1 MDFMKSRVLEIKVK
15 QNGTDIANQIFCELI
30 KLFHTVRRLIYGKEE
45 MIVDELTVEAF
56 EIEDKEL
63 LIDEI
68 MNKYGQ
74 EILQLVYSYVNNKE
88 IAEDV
93 TQDIF
98 VKCYKSL
105 HTYKGKSNVKTWL
118 WRIAINQ
125 CKDYVKSWYNK
136 KVIVTEDEAAYIGVQ
151 NDSVEQTVIQNAED
165 RELASAVMN
174 LPIKYRE
181 VIYLFYYEELSIK
194 EIAIVIDVKENT
206 IKTRLKKAKELLKK
220 GLEE

>member
-1 MDFMKSRVLEIKVK
+1 MY
-15 QNGTDIANQIFCELI
+15 
-30 KLFHTVRRLIYGKEE
+30 RLIYGKEGSA
-45 MIVDELTVEAF
+45 VDELMIEAF
-56 EIEDKEL
+56 EIEDKED

-74 EILQLVYSYVNNKE
+74 EVLQLVYSYVNNKE
-88 IAEDV
+88 VAEDV

-105 HTYKGKSNVKTWL
+105 HTYKGNSNLKTWL
-118 WRIAINQ
+118 WRIAINH
-125 CKDYVKSWYNK
+125 CKDYLKSWYNK
-136 KVIVTEDEAAYIGVQ
+136 KVIVTEDDFTYMESQ
-151 NDSVEQTVIQNAED
+151 KESVEQIVIQNAED
-165 RELASAVMN
+165 SRLASAVMS

-194 EIAIVIDVKENT
+194 EIATVIEVKENT

>member
-1 MDFMKSRVLEIKVK
+1 MDIPIRIFLRIYK
-15 QNGTDIANQIFCELI
+15 TFPWIASSNIWE
-30 KLFHTVRRLIYGKEE
+30 GGNN
-45 MIVDELTVEAF
+45 VDELTIEAF

-74 EILQLVYSYVNNKE
+74 EVLQLVYSYLNNKE
-88 IAEDV
+88 VAEDL

-118 WRIAINQ
+118 WRIAINH
-125 CKDYVKSWYNK
+125 CKDYIKSWYNK
-136 KVIVTEDEAAYIGVQ
+136 KVIVTEDEFAYMESQ
-151 NDSVEQTVIQNAED
+151 KESVEQTVIQNAED
-165 RELASAVMN
+165 RELASAVMS

-194 EIAIVIDVKENT
+194 EIAIVIEVKENT

>member
-1 MDFMKSRVLEIKVK
+1 M
-15 QNGTDIANQIFCELI
+15 
-30 KLFHTVRRLIYGKEE
+30 
-45 MIVDELTVEAF
+45 DELMIEAF
-56 EIEDKEL
+56 EIEDKED

-74 EILQLVYSYVNNKE
+74 EVLQLVYSYVNNKE
-88 IAEDV
+88 VAEDL

-105 HTYKGKSNVKTWL
+105 HTYKGNSNLKTWL
-118 WRIAINQ
+118 WRIAINH
-125 CKDYVKSWYNK
+125 CKDYLKSWYNK
-136 KVIVTEDEAAYIGVQ
+136 KVIVTEDDFTYMESQ
-151 NDSVEQTVIQNAED
+151 KESVEQIVIQSAED
-165 RELASAVMN
+165 SRLASAVMN

-194 EIAIVIDVKENT
+194 EIVIVIDVKENT

>member
-1 MDFMKSRVLEIKVK
+1 MYKTFPYSASSNIWEGG
-15 QNGTDIANQIFCELI
+15 N
-30 KLFHTVRRLIYGKEE
+30 Y
-45 MIVDELTVEAF
+45 VDELMIEAF
-56 EIEDKEL
+56 EIEDKED

-74 EILQLVYSYVNNKE
+74 EVLQLVYSYVNNKE
-88 IAEDV
+88 VAEDL

-118 WRIAINQ
+118 WRIAINH
-125 CKDYVKSWYNK
+125 CKDYIKSWYNK
-136 KVIVTEDEAAYIGVQ
+136 KVIVTEDDFTYMESQ
-151 NDSVEQTVIQNAED
+151 KESVEQTVIQNAED
-165 RELASAVMN
+165 RELASAIMS

-181 VIYLFYYEELSIK
+181 VIYLFYYEELPIK
-194 EIAIVIDVKENT
+194 EIAIVIEVKENT

-220 GLEE
+220 GLEG

>member
-1 MDFMKSRVLEIKVK
+1 M
-15 QNGTDIANQIFCELI
+15 
-30 KLFHTVRRLIYGKEE
+30 
-45 MIVDELTVEAF
+45 DELTVEAF
-56 EIEDKEL
+56 EIEGKEL

-74 EILQLVYSYVNNKE
+74 EVLQLVYSYVNNKE

-98 VKCYKSL
+98 VKCYKFL
-105 HTYKGKSNVKTWL
+105 YTYKGKSNVKTWL

-125 CKDYVKSWYNK
+125 CKDYIKSWYNN
-136 KVIVTEDEAAYIGVQ
+136 KVIVTEDEAAYMGGQ
-151 NDSVEQTVIQNAED
+151 NGSVEQTVIQNAED

>member
-1 MDFMKSRVLEIKVK
+1 M
-15 QNGTDIANQIFCELI
+15 
-30 KLFHTVRRLIYGKEE
+30 
-45 MIVDELTVEAF
+45 DELTAVMF
-56 EIEDKEL
+56 EIEDKDDI
-63 LIDEI
+63 IDEI

-88 IAEDV
+88 VAEDL

-118 WRIAINQ
+118 WRIAINH
-125 CKDYVKSWYNK
+125 CKDYIKSWYNK
-136 KVIVTEDEAAYIGVQ
+136 KVIVTEDEFTYIGSQ
-151 NDSVEQTVIQNAED
+151 KESVEQTVIQNAED
-165 RELASAVMN
+165 RGLASAVMN

-194 EIAIVIDVKENT
+194 DIAIVIEVKENT